1 MPAEPYRKHKK
12 RSGAK
17 KKRDEEEE
25 EVRKTF
31 HVAILLFSFLA
42 PAGGLVVPLPY
53 PYSIFPPSPIL
64 PFLATYQRRACARE
78 IASLLFLPLYKTCP
92 TQGWV
97 GFKRDTQSKKI
108 YL

>member
-31 HVAILLFSFLA
+31 HVVILLFSFLA

-53 PYSIFPPSPIL
+53 PYSIFPPFPH
-64 PFLATYQRRACARE
+64 PFFLGNLSE
-78 IASLLFLPLYKTCP
+78 KSLC
-92 TQGWV
+92 
-97 GFKRDTQSKKI
+97 S
-108 YL
+108 